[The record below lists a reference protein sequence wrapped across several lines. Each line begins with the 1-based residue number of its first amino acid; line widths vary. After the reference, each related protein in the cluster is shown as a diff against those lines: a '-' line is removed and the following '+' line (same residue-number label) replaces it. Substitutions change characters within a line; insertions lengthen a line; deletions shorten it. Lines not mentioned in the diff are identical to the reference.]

1 MKIKKSILSLK
12 AVAFAAAFII
22 PMVPMTVFAKPAEEE
37 LVEEVVVEISEEEF
51 DALKDEQEENLP
63 SEDVTD
69 EEAEEPEETVPQYG
83 PLTPDGNMNLVDDY
97 GNPTG
102 AGKQFITV
110 ETKSGNYF
118 YIIIDRDDN
127 GTENVHFLN
136 MVDEADILAL
146 MDEDEAEEY
155 LTEMEE
161 REAAKAESDSNQ
173 EVTEESD
180 DKDPSINL
188 PEIKDKEAK
197 KRTLGRVML
206 MVFIVTV
213 LGIFTFIKVK
223 QSKGK
228 SKPKTGPDPDADY
241 YEGDDFSLDD
251 ETNQDKE

>member
-12 AVAFAAAFII
+12 AVAVAAAFII
-22 PMVPMTVFAKPAEEE
+22 PMVPMTVFAKPADEEPE
-37 LVEEVVVEISEEEF
+37 EEVVVEISEEEF
-51 DALKDEQEENLP
+51 DALEDEQEEDIP

-69 EEAEEPEETVPQYG
+69 EEAEELEEAVPQYG
-83 PLTPDGNMNLVDDY
+83 PLTPDGNMDLVDDY

-102 AGKQFITV
+102 SGKQFITV
-110 ETKSGNYF
+110 VTKSGNYF

-146 MDEDEAEEY
+146 MDEEEAEEY
-155 LTEMEE
+155 LAEMEE
-161 REAAKAESDSNQ
+161 REAAKAESDSEQ
-173 EVTEESD
+173 DVSEESD
-180 DKDPSINL
+180 DKEPSIDL

-206 MVFIVTV
+206 MVFIVTIM
-213 LGIFTFIKVK
+213 GIFTFFKIK

-251 ETNQDKE
+251 DTDSDKE